1 MLVDLEERRVTRV
14 VAIDEAITLDAE
26 EGARE
31 QTTLAPLPPAQ
42 AEDAVAI
49 AESAREPW
57 PATEFG
63 F

>member
-1 MLVDLEERRVTRV
+1 
-14 VAIDEAITLDAE
+14 VAIDEAIELDAE
-26 EGARE
+26 EGTRE

-42 AEDAVAI
+42 AADALAI